1 MPPSTGPNTQNRNST
16 FKRGPRPQSSRPPA
30 PREEFYRHFDAAN
43 VDLKGFS
50 ERFYRELCSGDLHRV
65 LDTLV
70 YLRAKTG
77 VWLEI
82 TTLLIPGEN
91 DSDAELDAM
100 TRWLA
105 ANLGVDVPLHFSA
118 FHPDFRLLDHAP
130 TPLATLRRARA
141 IALGNGLRHVYVG
154 NLRDDEGESTFCTGC
169 GEKLI
174 GRQGYE
180 VTAWALTETGN
191 CKSCGAKCVGRFDGT
206 PGTWGNRRL
215 PIAIRESE

>member
-1 MPPSTGPNTQNRNST
+1 
-16 FKRGPRPQSSRPPA
+16 
-30 PREEFYRHFDAAN
+30 
-43 VDLKGFS
+43 
-50 ERFYRELCSGDLHRV
+50 
-65 LDTLV
+65 
-70 YLRAKTG
+70 
-77 VWLEI
+77 
-82 TTLLIPGEN
+82 LLIPGEN
-91 DSDAELDAM
+91 DSDAELDDM

-105 ANLGVDVPLHFSA
+105 ANLGADVPLHFSA
-118 FHPDFRLLDHAP
+118 FHPDFRLLDHPP
-130 TPLATLRRARA
+130 TPLATLRRART

-154 NLRDDEGESTFCTGC
+154 NLRDDEGESTFCTAAAP
-169 GEKLI
+169 KLI